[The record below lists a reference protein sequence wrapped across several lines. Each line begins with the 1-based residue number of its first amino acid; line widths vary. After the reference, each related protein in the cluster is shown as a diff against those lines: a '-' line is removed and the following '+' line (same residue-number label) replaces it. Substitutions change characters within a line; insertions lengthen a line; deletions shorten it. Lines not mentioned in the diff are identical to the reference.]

1 MAASTLAPSSVCR
14 SGRGLEELTL
24 AELRSLSEKIDEDV
38 ARVLAYETAMKR
50 RNTPGGT
57 APERVWEQIVA
68 LKDWLAHAQS

>member
-1 MAASTLAPSSVCR
+1 
-14 SGRGLEELTL
+14 LTL

-68 LKDWLAHAQS
+68 LKDWLAHARS